1 MLTSRPAWAGPG
13 GGQPPAQVVEDIEV
27 WRAAMAVSPDDRRP
41 TGPVQRH
48 KAARMWQRRLDEAVA
63 YSCRA
68 RLAGVATAGRTAR
81 TERNERTVS
90 HPFWPAGWPQSH
102 DAGVDAKQLLRSA
115 VDGKPLPDDHAA
127 AALWWRICRH
137 LNPALL
143 TRVNRD
149 TTVTAAWESRLA
161 ELVGAER
168 AQPSRPA
175 RGGPLVTAV
184 DHALQRGWRLEDLLR
199 PAVAACPTDVDQ
211 CQAMVW
217 RISVALDCLRTNG
230 QPHPSSVRCPWHAS
244 APPPLK
250 AQQLPRPT
258 QIHMSRRPPKPRLAD
273 PADGD
278 HYLEPDL
285 AVAAMLRDVAGPPE
299 QTDADVNRMFTRA
312 MAWRECPVSEERMVE
327 VNQLSLAY
335 FRRHLPSS
343 WAQQYLA
350 DRFGEDITDD
360 LRFQPG
366 QAPAGWTNLVDHL
379 RRHGVTDEEMTDHR
393 CRHSSQAPAG

>member
-1 MLTSRPAWAGPG
+1 MGWRLDDTGYLEAGFGPLPWLPAIPPRLQEHQMWGGYLAARAATVGELADRVRASVGAQQPPAWAAPG
-13 GGQPPAQVVEDIEV
+13 GGQPPAQVVADIEV

-63 YSCRA
+63 CSFAPAWREW
-68 RLAGVATAGRTAR
+68 ATAGRQLAPSVR
-81 TERNERTVS
+81 EDS
-90 HPFWPAGWPQSH
+90 FAPILAGRLAAISA
-102 DAGVDAKQLLRSA
+102 AGVDAKQLLRSA
-115 VDGKPLPDDHAA
+115 ADGKPLPDDHAA

-149 TTVTAAWESRLA
+149 TTVDGRLGISRHSTLRIIGRRTPA
-161 ELVGAER
+161 PVGYPVARHSPLTAER
-168 AQPSRPA
+168 ATATRSDPDPNVAPA
-175 RGGPLVTAV
+175 T
-184 DHALQRGWRLEDLLR
+184 E
-199 PAVAACPTDVDQ
+199 
-211 CQAMVW
+211 
-217 RISVALDCLRTNG
+217 
-230 QPHPSSVRCPWHAS
+230 AS
-244 APPPLK
+244 
-250 AQQLPRPT
+250 
-258 QIHMSRRPPKPRLAD
+258 LAD
-273 PADGD
+273 PTDGD

-312 MAWRECPVSEERMVE
+312 MAWRECPVSDERMVE

-350 DRFGEDITDD
+350 DRFGADISNDI
-360 LRFQPG
+360 RFQPG
-366 QAPAGWTNLVDHL
+366 HAPAGWTNLVDHL
-379 RRHGVTDEEMTDHR
+379 RRHGVTDRRNDR
-393 CRHSSQAPAG
+393 SPVSPLWQAPAG